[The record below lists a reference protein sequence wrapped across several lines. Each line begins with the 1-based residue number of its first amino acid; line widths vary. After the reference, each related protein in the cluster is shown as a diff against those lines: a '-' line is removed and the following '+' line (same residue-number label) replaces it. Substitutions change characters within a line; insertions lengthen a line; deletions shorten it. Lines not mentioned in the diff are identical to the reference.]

1 MITNRF
7 IFLILSLIFSF
18 SLNAKELI
26 TISYATVEEEKYELE
41 NGTIHTNIKSTGLW
55 TDNFGNY
62 GKNKCFGLFTTHKN
76 KSIDLNMKCEG
87 IDHKGNKSWSVI
99 KRESSEFDAGV
110 GTNKYVD
117 GTGPWKYLI
126 GAECKYGIKYFE
138 EANYSVEKC
147 KISEKA
153 YNELSKN

>member
-99 KRESSEFDAGV
+99 KRESSEFDTGV

-153 YNELSKN
+153 YNEFSKN

>member
-87 IDHKGNKSWSVI
+87 VDHKGNKSWSVI

-153 YNELSKN
+153 YNALSKN

>member
-26 TISYATVEEEKYELE
+26 TTSYATVEEEKYELE

-87 IDHKGNKSWSVI
+87 EDHKGNKSWSVI
-99 KRESSEFDAGV
+99 KRESSEFEAGV

-147 KISEKA
+147 KLSEKA
-153 YNELSKN
+153 YHEFSQN

>member
-26 TISYATVEEEKYELE
+26 TTSYATVEEEKYELE